1 MIWNSASDFW
11 HMGGYG
17 LYVWGSM
24 GVTAAG
30 LVIEVWLSRRG
41 RQEAIQQVK
50 DALQAQ
56 GNTEDWVKD

>member
-1 MIWNSASDFW
+1 MNFQSFSDFLA
-11 HMGGYG
+11 MGGYG

-30 LVIEVWLSRRG
+30 LAIEVWLFKRG
-41 RQEAIQQVK
+41 RQDAVQQVK

-56 GNTEDWVKD
+56 EMGKDWH

>member
-1 MIWNSASDFW
+1 MIWNSFSDFW

-30 LVIEVWLSRRG
+30 LAIEVWLSKRG
-41 RQEAIQQVK
+41 RVDAVQQVK

-56 GNTEDWVKD
+56 EMGKDWH